1 MRYSDTYANGM
12 SNHLP
17 MALLAIRRLGATADR
32 AAEFESFYARR
43 LRPMSAEEEADAD
56 RLAAELARDG
66 HEAFLGRH
74 VARLTPGIGSAAFH
88 GVIRTAYA
96 VDTDDL
102 ADAVASW
109 ERHYSVIELSDA
121 GERPL
126 ENVFEA
132 VRGDDRFDD
141 AFEGTSIVAR
151 MDKVVA
157 MPAFHE
163 YRFAGPT
170 LPELTRIA
178 VTIYLATGD
187 FTALHLVT
195 GCHAARVLE
204 PYLAPGALDHLA
216 TAMLAAYITIGRPS
230 FDVETFEAPD
240 WDTLAKLAIASNDDH
255 DLKLV
260 YSCREEDAVYGWGL
274 HRMAAAVRLRT
285 TREVV
290 LRVPRVGQPL
300 RLSAGRAG

>member
-17 MALLAIRRLGATADR
+17 MALLAIRRLGATEDR
-32 AAEFESFYARR
+32 VREFESFYARR
-43 LRPMSAEEEADAD
+43 LRPMSADEEADAD

-66 HEAFLGRH
+66 REAFLRNH

-109 ERHYSVIELSDA
+109 QRHYSVIPSDSEGPGRAA
-121 GERPL
+121 GE
-126 ENVFEA
+126 VFEA
-132 VRGDDRFDD
+132 IQHDARFGD
-141 AFEGTSIVAR
+141 AFEGTSIVDR
-151 MDKVVA
+151 MEKVVS
-157 MPAFHE
+157 MPEFHE
-163 YRFAGPT
+163 YVMKTPT
-170 LPELTRIA
+170 LPDLTRIA
-178 VTIYLATGD
+178 LKIYLATAN

-195 GCHAARVLE
+195 GCHAARVLG

-216 TAMLAAYITIGRPS
+216 TAMLAGYVTIGRPS
-230 FDVETFEAPD
+230 FDIATFDAPD

-255 DLKLV
+255 DLKMV
-260 YSCREEDAVYGWGL
+260 YSCREEDEAYCWGL
-274 HRMAAAVRLRT
+274 HRMAAALRLRT
-285 TREVV
+285 T
-290 LRVPRVGQPL
+290 
-300 RLSAGRAG
+300 

>member
-17 MALLAIRRLGATADR
+17 MALLAIRRLGATEDR
-32 AAEFESFYARR
+32 VREFESFYARR
-43 LRPMSAEEEADAD
+43 LRPMSAEEAADAD

-66 HEAFLGRH
+66 REAFLHNH

-109 ERHYSVIELSDA
+109 QRHYAVIPSVSEGPGRAA
-121 GERPL
+121 GEL
-126 ENVFEA
+126 FETIQH
-132 VRGDDRFDD
+132 DDRF
-141 AFEGTSIVAR
+141 ATPFEGTSIVAR

-163 YRFAGPT
+163 YAMKTPT

-178 VTIYLATGD
+178 VKIYLATRD

-195 GCHAARVLE
+195 GCHAARVLT
-204 PYLAPGALDHLA
+204 PYLAPDALDHLA
-216 TAMLAAYITIGRPS
+216 IAMLAGYITIGRPA
-230 FDVETFEAPD
+230 FDVATFDAPE

-255 DLKLV
+255 DLKMV
-260 YSCREEDAVYGWGL
+260 YSCREEDAAYGWGL
-274 HRMAAAVRLRT
+274 HRMAAA
-285 TREVV
+285 
-290 LRVPRVGQPL
+290 L
-300 RLSAGRAG
+300 RLKASASASPDR